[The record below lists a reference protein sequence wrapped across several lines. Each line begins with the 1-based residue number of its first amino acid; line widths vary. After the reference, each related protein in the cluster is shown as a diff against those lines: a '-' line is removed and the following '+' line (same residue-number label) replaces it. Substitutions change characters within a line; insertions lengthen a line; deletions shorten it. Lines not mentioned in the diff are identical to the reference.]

1 MDIRDLIA
9 TAHAN
14 GGGTFYYDP
23 DSLSFVNTAELYRD
37 GYYVAAPVK
46 YEFQTA
52 NLIPADI
59 LGMVHKHEL
68 YAGRTNRY
76 LGLWFNSVTGIWY
89 LDISHYFVDK
99 WDAMMVGKKHNQIAI
114 WDVANSAEILVD

>member
-1 MDIRDLIA
+1 VQINDVIA
-9 TAHAN
+9 SAHLN

-23 DSLSFVNTAELYRD
+23 LTFEFVNTAELYRD

-46 YEFQTA
+46 YEFQTKT
-52 NLIPADI
+52 LIPADI
-59 LGMVHKHEL
+59 LSMVHKWEL

-76 LGLWFNSVTGIWY
+76 LGFWFNSENETWY